1 MAKTVI
7 GLMDS
12 QAEAQKVVQEL
23 LDCGFDRKEMRMM
36 AGGEPGAV
44 GLLGALASRGVPED
58 EAHFYAEG
66 VRRGATL
73 IALNAGNDELAM
85 RGEGIL
91 QRQGAIDIKARAEE
105 WKEQGWSG
113 RFASK
118 EEKERAA
125 PLTERER
132 EEPELA
138 PVYADPVVPLNAV
151 CVYSLVI
158 DPRAGAYLG
167 PNRRKH
173 TAGFT
178 GMERRRRG

>member
-12 QAEAQKVVQEL
+12 GAEAQKVVEKL
-23 LDCGFDRKEMRMM
+23 LACGFDRKEMGMM
-36 AGGEPGAV
+36 AGGEAGAV

-66 VRRGATL
+66 VRRGGTL
-73 IALNAGNDELAM
+73 ITVNAGGDELAK
-85 RGEGIL
+85 RAEEIL
-91 QRQGAIDIKARAEE
+91 QRQGAIDIKARAGE

-113 RFASK
+113 RFFSK

-125 PLTERER
+125 PITERER

-138 PVYADPVVPLNAV
+138 PVYADPVIPLGAV

-158 DPRAGAYLG
+158 DPRTEAYLG

-173 TAGFT
+173 TTAGQ
-178 GMERRRRG
+178 